1 MKDYIAELQKKPYA
15 TRVKILWG
23 TVVVFAVLLLIIWS
37 LSLKAT
43 IKNSSG
49 QPLIPQNSGNTD
61 IDQTEV
67 SFLSVERS
75 EVAGNILKLYFN
87 LNNQTDD
94 ILNVS
99 KIADIE
105 LKTPAGIIKPTKITD
120 RQGMTFVQKI
130 LSHTQNFGVLTF
142 PATTETKASLTF
154 NEMFLEKNPDQLL
167 KQTVELDFSKLN
179 QDSQVRN

>member
-23 TVVVFAVLLLIIWS
+23 TTAAFAVILLAVWS
-37 LSLKAT
+37 LSLKST

-49 QPLIPQNSGNTD
+49 QPLIPQSSQNPSV
-61 IDQTEV
+61 DQEEAN
-67 SFLSVERS
+67 FLTVERT
-75 EVAGNILKLYFN
+75 ETAGNVLKIYFN

-99 KIADIE
+99 KITDIE
-105 LKTPAGIIKPTKITD
+105 LTTEAGTLKPTKMTD
-120 RQGMTFVQKI
+120 RQGASFVQKI

-142 PATTETKASLTF
+142 AATNEKEGTLTF

-167 KQTVELDFSKLN
+167 MQSLELDFSKLN
-179 QDSQVRN
+179 QDSKVRN